1 MPSKK
6 AYTHIH
12 YQDIINL
19 IISLYYKNIYNIRVP
34 YKWGNGRG
42 MFFCQ
47 VLYIIYIFGRHCD
60 SALIPKHQISQADLS
75 SFDFG

>member
-1 MPSKK
+1 MPHKK

-47 VLYIIYIFGRHCD
+47 VLYIIYIYSGVIV
-60 SALIPKHQISQADLS
+60 IPP
-75 SFDFG
+75 SFLNIKYRRQT

>member
-6 AYTHIH
+6 ADTHIH

-19 IISLYYKNIYNIRVP
+19 IISLYYKNIYNIRVL

-42 MFFCQ
+42 MFFW
-47 VLYIIYIFGRHCD
+47 
-60 SALIPKHQISQADLS
+60 
-75 SFDFG
+75 